1 MSKNTIYIIVA
12 LVAVALIY
20 FKFFHKKGAHHPV
33 VGGTPAVKKKG
44 GGGWRHRFS
53 HLAKGIAGN
62 ALKMGSMA
70 VPGGSAALGVA
81 GQLTSGVV

>member
-1 MSKNTIYIIVA
+1 MGSNKTIYIIVA

-20 FKFFHKKGAHHPV
+20 FKFFHRKGQHPMV
-33 VGGTPAVKKKG
+33 AGTPAVKKKG

-53 HLAKGIAGN
+53 HLAKGVAGN

-70 VPGGSAALGVA
+70 VPGGSAALSIG
-81 GQLTSGVV
+81 GQLTHGVV